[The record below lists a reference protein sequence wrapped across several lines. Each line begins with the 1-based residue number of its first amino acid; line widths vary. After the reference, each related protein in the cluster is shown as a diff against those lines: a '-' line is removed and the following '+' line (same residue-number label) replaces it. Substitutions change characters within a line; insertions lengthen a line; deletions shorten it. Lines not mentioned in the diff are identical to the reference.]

1 MNRALPVALLS
12 PPRFLL
18 LLVAHSSHLAD
29 ATKQIRACNARAYT
43 SKLHIYAH
51 PPSSVTWAGN
61 YASAEITNQK

>member
-1 MNRALPVALLS
+1 MNRALPVTLLF

-43 SKLHIYAH
+43 SIYI
-51 PPSSVTWAGN
+51 
-61 YASAEITNQK
+61 YIYIYITKIVLD